1 MQGDMTFQQSLS
13 VRLQIIYP
21 SLAQVKQFLNTH
33 QAKLTDGI
41 K

>member
-13 VRLQIIYP
+13 VRLQIINP
-21 SLAQVKQFLNTH
+21 SLAQVKEFLNIH
-33 QAKLTDGI
+33 QVTFTDGI